1 MLPMRETKAINMAHV
16 HLLEREMVDPSLKNL
31 LGGPMENVVRGLAY
45 QPERLK
51 AWLRFYSPL
60 IWQDGALE
68 VELKELVRLQI
79 AAYYDCDVCQSVR
92 NPLVEERGLSEEKV
106 ECVARPGL
114 LGSEKLTDRERTALA
129 FSWKMTV
136 DHQNLRPADFDGLRA
151 HFTEEQIVELGWLAS
166 AFIGFGRLTR
176 GFDLLEL

>member
-1 MLPMRETKAINMAHV
+1 MPHISLVEPEKI
-16 HLLEREMVDPSLKNL
+16 DPSLGRL
-31 LGGPMENVVRGLAY
+31 LGGPMDTVIRGLAH
-45 QPERLK
+45 QPDRLK
-51 AWLRFYSPL
+51 AWFRFYSPL
-60 IWQDGALE
+60 IWEDGALE

-79 AAYYDCDVCQSVR
+79 AAYYDCDVCQSIR
-92 NPLVEERGLSEEKV
+92 NPLVEERGLSDEKV

-114 LGSEKLTDRERTALA
+114 LGSETLTDRERTALA

-136 DHQNLRPADFDGLRA
+136 DHPNLNKADFEGLRA
-151 HFTEEQIVELGWLAS
+151 YFSEEQILELGWLAA

>member
-1 MLPMRETKAINMAHV
+1 VAHV
-16 HLLEREMVDPSLKNL
+16 HLLERETIDPSLQPL
-31 LGGPMENVVRGLAY
+31 LGGPMENVVRGLAH
-45 QPERLK
+45 QPDRLK

-60 IWQDGALE
+60 IWEDGALE

-92 NPLVEERGLSEEKV
+92 NPVAEERGLTEVKV

-114 LGSEKLTDRERTALA
+114 LESPDLTGRERTALA

-136 DHQNLRPADFDGLRA
+136 DHQSLGPADFEKLRT
-151 HFTEEQIVELGWLAS
+151 HFSEEQIVELGWLAS

>member
-1 MLPMRETKAINMAHV
+1 MAHV
-16 HLLEREMVDPSLKNL
+16 HLLDRDALDPSLQKL
-31 LGGPMENVVRGLAY
+31 LGGPMENVIRGLGY
-45 QPERLK
+45 QPDRLK
-51 AWLRFYSPL
+51 AWLQFYSPL

-92 NPLVEERGLSEEKV
+92 NPLAEERGLTEVKV

-114 LGSEKLTDRERTALA
+114 LGSGELSERERTALA

-136 DHQNLRPADFDGLRA
+136 DHPSLSPADFDGLRA

>member
-1 MLPMRETKAINMAHV
+1 MPHV
-16 HLLEREMVDPSLKNL
+16 HLIERENVDPALQPL
-31 LGGPMENVVRGLAY
+31 LGGPMENVIRGLAH
-45 QPERLK
+45 QPERLR

-60 IWQDGALE
+60 IWEDGALE

-92 NPLVEERGLSEEKV
+92 NPLAEERGLTEVKV

-114 LGSEKLTDRERTALA
+114 LGSPELSPRERAALA

-136 DHQNLRPADFDGLRA
+136 DHQGLCAADFEALRT

-166 AFIGFGRLTR
+166 AFVGFGRLTR
-176 GFDLLEL
+176 GFDLLDL

>member
-1 MLPMRETKAINMAHV
+1 MPHV
-16 HLLEREMVDPSLKNL
+16 HLIDREKVDPSLTKL
-31 LGGPMENVVRGLAY
+31 LGGPLDGVIRGLAY

-60 IWQDGALE
+60 IWEDGALE

-92 NPLVEERGLSEEKV
+92 NPLVEERGMTEAKV

-114 LGSEKLTDRERTALA
+114 LGSESLSDRERTALA

-136 DHQNLRPADFDGLRA
+136 DHQDLNASDFEKLRV
-151 HFTEEQIVELGWLAS
+151 HFNEEQIIELGWLAS

-176 GFDLLEL
+176 GFDLLDL

>member
-1 MLPMRETKAINMAHV
+1 MPHV
-16 HLLEREMVDPSLKNL
+16 HLVEREAVDPSIAHL
-31 LGGPMENVVRGLAY
+31 LGGPMDNVIRGLAY

-51 AWLRFYSPL
+51 AWLKFYSPL
-60 IWQDGALE
+60 IWEDGALE

-79 AAYYDCDVCQSVR
+79 AAYYDCDVCQSLR
-92 NPLVEERGLSEEKV
+92 NPVAEERGLSEEKV
-106 ECVARPGL
+106 KCVARPGL
-114 LGSEKLTDRERTALA
+114 LGSEHLNDRERAALE

-136 DHQNLRPADFDGLRA
+136 DHQDLGPADFENLRE
-151 HFTEEQIVELGWLAS
+151 HFSETQIVELGWLAS

>member
-1 MLPMRETKAINMAHV
+1 MPHI
-16 HLLEREMVDPSLKNL
+16 HLLDRAQVDPSLSKL
-31 LGGPMENVVRGLAY
+31 LDGPMENVIRGLAY
-45 QPERLK
+45 QPARLN
-51 AWLRFYSPL
+51 AWLKFYSPL
-60 IWQDGALE
+60 IWEDGALE

-92 NPLVEERGLSEEKV
+92 NPMVEARGLTEDKV

-114 LGSEKLTDRERTALA
+114 LGSERLSDRERTALS

-136 DHQNLRPADFDGLRA
+136 DHESLGPADFEKLRA
-151 HFTEEQIVELGWLAS
+151 HFNEEQIVELGWLAS

>member
-1 MLPMRETKAINMAHV
+1 
-16 HLLEREMVDPSLKNL
+16 
-31 LGGPMENVVRGLAY
+31 MENVARGLGY
-45 QPERLK
+45 QPARLK

-60 IWQDGALE
+60 IWEDGALE

-92 NPLVEERGLSEEKV
+92 NPLVEERGLSEAKV
-106 ECVARPGL
+106 ECVASPGL
-114 LGSEKLTDRERTALA
+114 LDSGSLTERERTALA

-136 DHQNLRPADFDGLRA
+136 NHQDLGPSDFETLRA
-151 HFTEEQIVELGWLAS
+151 HFNEEQIVELGWLAS

-176 GFDLLEL
+176 GFDLLDL

>member
-1 MLPMRETKAINMAHV
+1 MPHV
-16 HLLEREMVDPSLKNL
+16 HLLDPKDVDPPLQRM
-31 LGGPMENVVRGLAY
+31 LGGPMDGVVRALAY

-51 AWLRFYSPL
+51 AWLKFYSPL
-60 IWQDGALE
+60 IWEDGALE

-79 AAYYDCDVCQSVR
+79 AAYYDCDVCQAVR
-92 NPLVEERGLSEEKV
+92 NPIVEERGLSEAKV

-114 LGSEKLTDRERTALA
+114 LHSESLNERERTALA
-129 FSWKMTV
+129 FTWKMTV
-136 DHQNLRPADFDGLRA
+136 DHQGLCAADFEKLRA
-151 HFTEEQIVELGWLAS
+151 RFSEEQIVELGWLAS

>member
-1 MLPMRETKAINMAHV
+1 MPHV
-16 HLLEREMVDPSLKNL
+16 HLLEPADVHPSFQPL
-31 LGGPMENVVRGLAY
+31 LGGPMDGVIRGLAR

-51 AWLRFYSPL
+51 AWLKFYSPL
-60 IWQDGALE
+60 IWEDGALE

-92 NPLVEERGLSEEKV
+92 NPLAEERGVTEAKV

-114 LGSEKLTDRERTALA
+114 LGSETLSERERVALA

-136 DHQNLRPADFDGLRA
+136 DHQGLCAEDFERLRE
-151 HFTEEQIVELGWLAS
+151 HFSEEQIIELGWLAS

-176 GFDLLEL
+176 GYDLLDL

>member
-1 MLPMRETKAINMAHV
+1 MAHV
-16 HLLEREMVDPSLKNL
+16 HLIEREQVHPSLQGM
-31 LGGPMENVVRGLAY
+31 LGGPMENVIRGLAH

-51 AWLRFYSPL
+51 AWMRFYSPL
-60 IWQDGALE
+60 IWEDGALE

-92 NPLVEERGLSEEKV
+92 NPLAEERGLTEVKV

-114 LGSEKLTDRERTALA
+114 LGAPDLTERERTALA

-136 DHQNLRPADFDGLRA
+136 DHQGLCGADFEKLRE
-151 HFTEEQIVELGWLAS
+151 HFSEEQIVELGWLAS

-176 GFDLLEL
+176 GFDLLDL

>member
-1 MLPMRETKAINMAHV
+1 MPHV
-16 HLLEREMVDPSLKNL
+16 HLLEREAVDASLQKL
-31 LGGPMENVVRGLAY
+31 LDGPMENVIRGLAY
-45 QPERLK
+45 QPERLR

-92 NPLVEERGLSEEKV
+92 NPLVAERGLTEEKV

-114 LGSEKLTDRERTALA
+114 LGSESLTPRERTALA

-136 DHQNLRPADFDGLRA
+136 DHQDLGPADFEALRV
-151 HFTEEQIVELGWLAS
+151 HFNEEQIVELGWLAS

-176 GFDLLEL
+176 GFDLLEM

>member
-1 MLPMRETKAINMAHV
+1 MPHV
-16 HLLEREMVDPSLKNL
+16 HLLEHDAVESSLQPL
-31 LGGPMENVVRGLAY
+31 LGGPMENVIRGLAR
-45 QPERLK
+45 QPGRLK

-60 IWQDGALE
+60 IWEDGALE

-92 NPLVEERGLSEEKV
+92 NPVAEARGLGDEKIA
-106 ECVARPGL
+106 CVARPGL
-114 LGSEKLTDRERTALA
+114 LGSASLSGRERAALA

-136 DHQNLRPADFDGLRA
+136 DHENLGAADFEVLRE
-151 HFTEEQIVELGWLAS
+151 HFSEEQIVELGWLAS